1 MEKFKDKYRIP
12 SSRAGWWDYSNTGFY
27 FVTICTFNRENIF
40 GKILNG
46 VVELSELGVIVR
58 QEWEKSFLIRTELYC
73 DEYIIM
79 PNHIHALVEIINKPE
94 YKNNINVETQNINVE
109 THGRASL
116 PIRTPKSISSFVAGF
131 KSSATKRINQFRQ
144 QPKQPVWQS
153 RFYDHII
160 LNESDYFN
168 IKNYIV
174 ENPSNWEKDK
184 LFAK

>member
-46 VVELSELGVIVR
+46 VVELSELGVIVQ
-58 QEWEKSFLIRTELYC
+58 QEWEKSFLIRAELFC
-73 DEYIIM
+73 NEYIIM
-79 PNHIHALVEIINKPE
+79 PNHIHALVEIINKPDCRDARPCVS
-94 YKNNINVETQNINVE
+94 NNSNDN
-109 THGRASL
+109 ASL
-116 PIRTPKSISSFVAGF
+116 PIRTPKSILSFVAGF
-131 KSSATKRINQFRQ
+131 KSAATKRINQFRQ
-144 QPKQPVWQS
+144 KPKHPVWQS

-168 IKNYIV
+168 TKNYIV